1 MKNILLGALVLSC
14 FQFGYG
20 QNRFFTKTGIISFE
34 AGTAVE
40 DIDAVNKSTTSIF
53 DASSGQYEFAV
64 LVNGFEFKR
73 ALMQQHFNEDYMESD
88 KYPKAFLKGTISNI
102 AAVNFKKDGSY
113 PVTIKGVLTIHNVSR
128 QIEVP
133 GTFIVSGG
141 NVSAKSQFD
150 VALDDYKITIP
161 SLVKD
166 KVSKTAKVTVNCAYT
181 PL

>member
-1 MKNILLGALVLSC
+1 
-14 FQFGYG
+14 
-20 QNRFFTKTGIISFE
+20 
-34 AGTAVE
+34 
-40 DIDAVNKSTTSIF
+40 
-53 DASSGQYEFAV
+53 
-64 LVNGFEFKR
+64 VNGFEFKR